1 MTNTAS
7 TTKQAE
13 TTINPTATLSST
25 HQAFF
30 QYMADKGTIPS
41 TLKTYRRDWGVI
53 EDYFG
58 GAKKLINILPVH
70 IAGFAKSEALNEKA
84 DGNPKAQRTIDKTAR
99 VFRMFINF
107 CLETGRISKNPIPKG
122 VRLGRLSITQRA
134 ARMAKREA
142 KGGKVAA

>member
-1 MTNTAS
+1 MTNAA
-7 TTKQAE
+7 TTQKAE
-13 TTINPTATLSST
+13 TTYINPTATLSST

-70 IAGFAKSEALNEKA
+70 IAGFAKSEALNEKV
-84 DGNPKAQRTIDKTAR
+84 DGNPKAQRTRDSVLPA
-99 VFRMFINF
+99 N
-107 CLETGRISKNPIPKG
+107 
-122 VRLGRLSITQRA
+122 VRENILVML
-134 ARMAKREA
+134 
-142 KGGKVAA
+142 

>member
-1 MTNTAS
+1 MTNAT
-7 TTKQAE
+7 TTKQTE
-13 TTINPTATLSST
+13 TTYINPTATLSST

-30 QYMADKGTIPS
+30 QYMADKGTMAS
-41 TLKTYRRDWGVI
+41 TLKSYRRDWGVI

-58 GAKKLINILPVH
+58 GTKKLVNILPVH
-70 IAGFAKSEALNEKA
+70 IAGFAKSEELNEKA

-107 CLETGRISKNPIPKG
+107 CLETGRISKSPIPKG

-134 ARMAKREA
+134 ARMAKRKA